1 MLPLVLGCGDD
12 PKITEIRERDA
23 TTDFQPRGT
32 AERFGMMRGGPGGN
46 PHAGGFGSDA
56 PSAAPQFA
64 WTTPEGWEEKVPP
77 GTMRVADFRL
87 SKNPEVECYLSVV
100 QGGIAAN
107 VMRWRK
113 QMGLEPVP
121 PSAIAGLPQQ
131 PFLGQRGIFV
141 DLEGTFA
148 GMGQSAP
155 REGYRLL
162 GLLVEEPGRTVTLKM
177 TGPKDAVAGERDR
190 FLELA
195 QSFRAA
201 EPAAAPDDSGGEGS
215 LAWDAPKEWERRPD
229 QQMRVVTF
237 APRGATGTECYITI
251 LGGSGGGVEANLNRW
266 RQQMGQTPLDA
277 AGFAALESI
286 QVLGRDAKVLE
297 VSGDYTDMQG
307 NQVGSASLLGVVC
320 PVEGALLTVKMTGP
334 KDVIEN
340 EKDRFL
346 AFCRSLRLP

>member
-1 MLPLVLGCGDD
+1 
-12 PKITEIRERDA
+12 
-23 TTDFQPRGT
+23 
-32 AERFGMMRGGPGGN
+32 MMRGQGAN
-46 PHAGGFGSDA
+46 PHAGGFGAEATAGA
-56 PSAAPQFA
+56 PKFE
-64 WTTPEGWEEKVPP
+64 WETPEGWEDKVPP
-77 GTMRVADFRL
+77 GTMREADFRL
-87 SKNPEVECYLSVV
+87 SSNPDVECYLSVV

-107 VMRWRK
+107 VLRWRK

-121 PSAIAGLPQQ
+121 PSAVASLPQQ

-148 GMGQSAP
+148 GMGESAP

-177 TGPKDAVAGERDR
+177 IGPADAVAGERDR

-201 EPAAAPDDSGGEGS
+201 EPAAAPDESGGEGS
-215 LAWDAPKEWERRPD
+215 LGWDVPEGWQRQPD

-237 APRGATGTECYITI
+237 APKGATGTECYITV

-266 RQQMGQTPLDA
+266 REQMGQPALDA
-277 AGFAALESI
+277 RGLAALET
-286 QVLGRDAKVLE
+286 VPMLGSDCKVIE
-297 VSGDYTDMQG
+297 IDGNYTDMQG
-307 NQVGSASLLGVVC
+307 NQVGSATLLGVVC
-320 PVEGALLTVKMTGP
+320 PIQGALLTVKMTGP
-334 KDVIEN
+334 KDVIEK
-340 EKDRFL
+340 EKDHFL